1 MRTYTMN
8 QKTKKEENMVSENL
22 TPLPSSTKNN
32 KCEYHD
38 NETELLALKRLDETS
53 TRLQKQG
60 NYLEA
65 LECMEVRIKN
75 IFLFHNDILIFSS
88 QEKVQN
94 ILMTSVFFN
103 STTKTKKEIVGTPKS
118 FFRFKQ

>member
-1 MRTYTMN
+1 MN

-88 QEKVQN
+88 QEKSAKHTHDICIFQLNDQN
-94 ILMTSVFFN
+94 KKRDRWYSEVIFSV
-103 STTKTKKEIVGTPKS
+103 
-118 FFRFKQ
+118 